1 MSYLKEIKVK
11 DFTLEM
17 LTQICN
23 SLNRGHT
30 IEIKREREGKIVIV
44 DIARNVVSKNVTTE

>member
-17 LTQICN
+17 LAQICN

-30 IEIKREREGKIVIV
+30 IEVKREREGKIVIV
-44 DIARNVVSKNVTTE
+44 DIARNVVSKNITTE